1 MVPILKLLEQH
12 SDLSMNYKELIK
24 KERELQSRLESVE
37 DVEEEN
43 ELEQAIIKIEAEK
56 KNVQTKF
63 YDTVK
68 QLKIRQITHFDEHL
82 EPIA

>member
-12 SDLSMNYKELIK
+12 SDLSMNYSELIK

-56 KNVQTKF
+56 RDVKTKF